1 MDHHVSIVETGQGR
15 VQAVCSCGW
24 RSPIF
29 GADKTGGTMDALQRG
44 VDAGDLHQWER
55 RCARSRLL
63 ATWMPWH
70 TAWACSGVAATSVV
84 RLFV

>member
-1 MDHHVSIVETGQGR
+1 MDHQVSIVETGEGR

-44 VDAGDLHQWER
+44 VDAGDLHQWEASLR
-55 RCARSRLL
+55 
-63 ATWMPWH
+63 
-70 TAWACSGVAATSVV
+70 
-84 RLFV
+84 